1 VEARRFLD
9 PKLRHA
15 VITANDVAG
24 DSTFSDAQRELL
36 RTLEGLDPTYERF
49 ALPPLPRETPWTE
62 PLLEERRFTENARLQ
77 ERKRLREAKRARRK
91 ALSDLQKPIA
101 RIGQDLAS
109 VRDAIAPIK
118 RMQRDAGRAGE
129 LVARMLAAEDRGG
142 SDRRTRE
149 P

>member
-1 VEARRFLD
+1 MRR
-9 PKLRHA
+9 
-15 VITANDVAG
+15 
-24 DSTFSDAQRELL
+24 
-36 RTLEGLDPTYERF
+36 LEGLNPTYERF

-62 PLLEERRFTENARLQ
+62 PLLEERRFTENARRQ
-77 ERKRLREAKRARRK
+77 ERKESREAKRARRK

-109 VRDAIAPIK
+109 IRDAIAPSVGTRDARSSRGSVGQIPIR

-129 LVARMLAAEDRGG
+129 LLARMLAAEDRGS
-142 SDRRTRE
+142 SDRRTRK